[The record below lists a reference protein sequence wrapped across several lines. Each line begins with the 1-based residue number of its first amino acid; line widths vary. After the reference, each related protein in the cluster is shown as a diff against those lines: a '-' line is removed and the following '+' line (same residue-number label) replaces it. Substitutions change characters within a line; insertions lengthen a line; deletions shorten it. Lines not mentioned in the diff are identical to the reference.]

1 MTSHSRPR
9 GFTLIELLIVVAII
23 AILAA
28 IAVPNFL
35 EAQTRSKV
43 ARVKSDLR
51 TAATALESY
60 RVDYNKYPI
69 WIQWHYD
76 GMLALIP
83 LSTPVAYLS
92 SSNLTDP
99 FMSAGRALPGW
110 TNEYRYHYI
119 WAYYKWTAEGH
130 AYPPATFGDAWG
142 NVPDLDA
149 CCLHSLGPSN
159 VHTTPEWAL
168 AFYKMGQKDNA
179 INQIY
184 DPTNGTVSAGGIVRY
199 MGETAGFNPTP

>member
-1 MTSHSRPR
+1 MSSWHRQR

-35 EAQTRSKV
+35 EAQTRAKIS
-43 ARVKSDLR
+43 RVKADIR

-60 RVDYNKYPI
+60 RVDHNRYPI
-69 WIQWHYD
+69 YKEWHYD
-76 GMLALIP
+76 AMLALIP
-83 LSTPVAYLS
+83 LSTPVAYLT
-92 SSNLTDP
+92 SSNLNDP
-99 FMSAGRALPGW
+99 FMSAGRALQGW
-110 TNEYRYHYI
+110 TYEYRYHYI
-119 WAYYKWTAEGH
+119 WAYYKWTADPQ
-130 AYPPATFGDAWG
+130 AWPAKTFGDAWG
-142 NVPDLDA
+142 SVPNLDA

-168 AFYKMGQKDNA
+168 AFYKMGQKENA

-184 DPTNGTVSAGGIVRY
+184 DATNGTISAGGIVRY
-199 MGETAGFNPTP
+199 MGETQGFNPTP